1 LSDSFTGRPR
11 CALRTT
17 PTRPQRAF
25 PFAAAG
31 CFNPRSFMPRIH
43 DSILST
49 VGNTPI
55 VRLARIGRHLP
66 QELLAKCEFLNPGGS
81 VKDRIGVRMLLDAEK
96 QGRIKPGDT
105 LIEPTS
111 GNTGIGLALAAA
123 VRGYRVIMTRKRD
136 YFVPL
141 PSRVAI
147 SNRQRG
153 AIFVSIHYNWAR
165 RSSAS
170 GTETFYYNS
179 RSYPLAANIQRELAR
194 FSPNRGVTRA
204 RFHVL
209 RNNARPAVLVEC
221 GFLSNSSDAR
231 KARSASYR
239 QRLADAIVRGIVKSS
254 R

>member
-1 LSDSFTGRPR
+1 MRVFFGAALLTIALVLLTG
-11 CALRTT
+11 CASTSGVGRFRT
-17 PTRPQRAF
+17 
-25 PFAAAG
+25 
-31 CFNPRSFMPRIH
+31 
-43 DSILST
+43 
-49 VGNTPI
+49 V
-55 VRLARIGRHLP
+55 V
-66 QELLAKCEFLNPGGS
+66 
-81 VKDRIGVRMLLDAEK
+81 LDAGHGGIDRGAKGVDNSSEK
-96 QGRIKPGDT
+96 TYALDT
-105 LIEPTS
+105 AKRVEK
-111 GNTGIGLALAAA
+111 GLKRA
-123 VRGYRVIMTRKRD
+123 GYRVVMTRRSD
-136 YFVPL
+136 YFVTL
-141 PSRVAI
+141 PSRVAL

-194 FSPNRGVTRA
+194 FSPNRGVKRA

-209 RNNARPAVLVEC
+209 RNNVRPAVLVEC